1 MTIDDKALAWQG
13 DDLIHGFSI
22 LPIYG
27 QNGNDRKY
35 PYICIMSMGYF
46 CIFGVYMK

>member
-1 MTIDDKALAWQG
+1 MRRDDKALAWQG

-27 QNGNDRKY
+27 QNGKGEKY
-35 PYICIMSMGYF
+35 PIICEVGMGYF
-46 CIFGVYMK
+46 YTIGTQL